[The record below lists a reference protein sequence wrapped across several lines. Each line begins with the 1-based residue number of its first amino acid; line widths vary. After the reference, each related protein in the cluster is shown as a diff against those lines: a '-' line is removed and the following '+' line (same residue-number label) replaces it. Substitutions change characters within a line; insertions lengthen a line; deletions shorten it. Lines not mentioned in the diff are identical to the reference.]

1 MSIRV
6 EMFEKDQMIAVIYK
20 TSFELFK
27 NAIERCEEAILLY
40 GKHYGMNIYFEY
52 DILYIDGTPSWA
64 YDHDDPKHDER
75 LSEMIKERFFILNV
89 VGALD
94 IGNRLYRQ
102 FLDDEAFEK
111 YEKYE

>member
-1 MSIRV
+1 MSIQV
-6 EMFEKDQMIAVIYK
+6 EMFEKDQIIAAIYK

-27 NAIERCEEAILLY
+27 GGIERCEGALFLY
-40 GKHYGMNIYFEY
+40 GQHYGIAIYFEKGF
-52 DILYIDGTPSWA
+52 LYIDGTPSWA
-64 YDHDDPKHDER
+64 YDHDKDER
-75 LSEMIKERFFILNV
+75 LSELLRERFYLKSLFDKLK
-89 VGALD
+89 